1 MGMLNSFKRSFILLS
16 LFCFCMIS
24 CSVSRLG
31 WKDLESKEPSISSTT
46 FVKEGGANK
55 SVYYFLPERKSAE
68 KVPAIIFYHGGAWT
82 GGTAS
87 TFFAHAAYY
96 AQHGM
101 ASFSVDYR
109 LLNSE
114 AKDITQ
120 CTSDAQKA
128 LAFICEQADEMG
140 IDTTRLILCGESAG
154 GHLAASAYLNHSSPQ
169 NIKAL
174 LLLNPVLDLNT
185 AVFLPYM
192 DVSLVGKSSRKLSFD
207 SLSLLHSAKA
217 RRLSPVQYA
226 SNFNVPLL
234 IINGDADKIT
244 PMETAQQ
251 FFDQH
256 PGKNGLSQ
264 MVVLK
269 ETGHAFSIPHYKS
282 AEAVVVKTVS
292 IMDGFLRKLHLF
304 KGKTTI
310 SDQQYTDWLPSKRS
324 K

>member
-1 MGMLNSFKRSFILLS
+1 
-16 LFCFCMIS
+16 
-24 CSVSRLG
+24 
-31 WKDLESKEPSISSTT
+31 
-46 FVKEGGANK
+46 
-55 SVYYFLPERKSAE
+55 
-68 KVPAIIFYHGGAWT
+68 
-82 GGTAS
+82 
-87 TFFAHAAYY
+87 
-96 AQHGM
+96 M

-120 CTSDAQKA
+120 CISDAQKA

-140 IDTTRLILCGESAG
+140 IDTTRFILCGESAG
-154 GHLAASAYLNHSSPQ
+154 GHLAASVYLNHSSPQ

-192 DVSLVGKSSRKLSFD
+192 DGSLVGKSSRKLSLD
-207 SLSLLHSAKA
+207 SLSMLHAAKA

-244 PMETAQQ
+244 PMATAQQ

-256 PGKNGLSQ
+256 PHQNGLSQ
-264 MVVLK
+264 LVILK

-282 AEAVVVKTVS
+282 AEALVVKTVS

-304 KGKTTI
+304 KEKQLSAINSILIGYPVNPLNNQQKMTTSKFNTYSVALLLFAYNLFYQPI
-310 SDQQYTDWLPSKRS
+310 QLPKL
-324 K
+324 KGTIM